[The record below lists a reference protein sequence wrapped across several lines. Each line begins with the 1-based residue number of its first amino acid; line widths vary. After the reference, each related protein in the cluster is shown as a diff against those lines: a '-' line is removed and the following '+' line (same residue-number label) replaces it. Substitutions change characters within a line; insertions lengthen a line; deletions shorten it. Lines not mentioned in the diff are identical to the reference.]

1 MSDEFMDDVVDKK
14 PKDHV
19 YLDSENKFYDYDAAA
34 GLPLWLDEKTLRTV
48 FSFRYDSPAFNDQ
61 YMQEDYR
68 NDVHK
73 EYSDL
78 IKDLIRTRIELERAK
93 ATGMAPFSKCG
104 KIYDDKIIN
113 KGNVIEIATGFGLE
127 PKRIPVSTIKE
138 EVVSSLEDM
147 FSDLIRERPGM
158 NTEDKETAVR
168 FLDDQLWDEDAQC
181 IWKCVHA
188 EVLADLYSYDNLPDG
203 IKIIRAL
210 TEYAIDDL
218 KNGLHQNMDPT
229 NVNMDEIL
237 NDDIVTYV
245 QSAVDL
251 NKTSSKP
258 NSTDWIIQEALFDV
272 ENGDY

>member
-1 MSDEFMDDVVDKK
+1 MSDEFMDGVVKNE
-14 PKDHV
+14 PEDHV

-34 GLPLWLDEKTLRTV
+34 GLPLWLDERTLKSM
-48 FSFRYDSPAFNDQ
+48 FSFRYDSAAFNDQ
-61 YMQEDYR
+61 YLQEDYR
-68 NDVHK
+68 NDIHK

-78 IKDLIRTRIELERAK
+78 IKDLIRTRIELERSK
-93 ATGMAPFSKCG
+93 ITGRPPFSDDN

-113 KGNVIEIATGFGLE
+113 KGNVIEIAIGVGLE

-138 EVVSSLEDM
+138 DVISSLEDM
-147 FSDLIRERPGM
+147 FSELIRERPGM
-158 NTEDKETAVR
+158 NTEDKERSIR
-168 FLDDQLWDEDAQC
+168 FLDDQLWDEDAQS
-181 IWKCVHA
+181 IWKCVRA

-203 IKIIRAL
+203 IKIIKAL

-218 KNGLHQNMDPT
+218 KKGSHQNMDLA

-251 NKTSSKP
+251 NRASNNP
-258 NSTDWIIQEALFDV
+258 NETDWIIQEALFDV
-272 ENGDY
+272 ENEDY